1 MAVIDTPLGSMVV
14 SVCLFVC
21 VCVHVLYKYSRAVVS
36 AGITCHTPVCA
47 AVITLGYGL

>member
-14 SVCLFVC
+14 SVCLC

-36 AGITCHTPVCA
+36 AGITCHTQYA
-47 AVITLGYGL
+47 LLSSL